1 MKWIV
6 NFLEENPGVRSLI
19 RLQSLVL
26 FIFTLALIVFQVFMD
41 HVYVELDAMLLLMS
55 FLPKT
60 IQKFAE
66 AKKELK
72 EDKQ

>member
-1 MKWIV
+1 MKRIV
-6 NFLEENPGVRSLI
+6 KYLEESQGVKSLM
-19 RLQSLVL
+19 RLQSLIL
-26 FIFTLALIVFQVFMD
+26 FCFTLVLIIFQVATD

-66 AKKELK
+66 AKKEAR
-72 EDKQ
+72 EESQ